1 MPRYRIYVLKEG
13 VYQSMKARFG
23 DDFRCSQCDRAF
35 QLYDVVMSKPSR
47 RGSRVKWYHL
57 ACYESLLL
65 DL

>member
-23 DDFRCSQCDRAF
+23 ADFRCSQCNREF

-57 ACYESLLL
+57 ACYEALLL
-65 DL
+65 DF

>member
-1 MPRYRIYVLKEG
+1 
-13 VYQSMKARFG
+13 MKARFG
-23 DDFRCSQCDRAF
+23 DDFRCSQCDREF
-35 QLYDVVMSKPSR
+35 QLYDVVMSKPSQ

>member
-23 DDFRCSQCDRAF
+23 ADFRCSQCDREF

-57 ACYESLLL
+57 ACYEALLL
-65 DL
+65 DF